1 MKQQVM
7 QVIGHAAL
15 GHKHGRTKIRNRDDA
30 KAFVVA
36 AHDIFGDNRIIARG
50 LSWEMV
56 ATEVYHAA
64 YGYTIYNGFVQN
76 QSQEEKDVNAYV
88 YIPSHRGEAMHVA
101 HSVLQKIRFN
111 RPFEGYHHGPTTF
124 YDIGCGIGDK
134 LLLGYAAGF
143 DRAIGVEMNE
153 GTSYVAKC
161 VLDQTLHLP
170 VNISTM
176 NAFDLALVEDNSMLY
191 TYMPIRD
198 EDTLEK
204 LYAHIFDLMSRA
216 SNTFHHECAFA
227 TNNAYSRALKKLLDS
242 GCKES
247 YLSSDDDRAFVRS
260 LGDGT
265 LQVNISR
272 SAKQWIEEVAE
283 DDES

>member
-1 MKQQVM
+1 MDAKQQVM

-15 GHKHGRTKIRNRDDA
+15 GHSHGRTKIRNRDDA

-76 QSQEEKDVNAYV
+76 QSQEEKDVDAYV
-88 YIPSHRGEAMHVA
+88 YIPSHRGEAMSNA
-101 HSVLQKIRFN
+101 HKMLQRIRFN
-111 RPFEGYHHGPTTF
+111 MPFEGYNHGPTTF

-153 GTSYVAKC
+153 GTSYVARC

-204 LYAHIFDLMSRA
+204 LYAHIFDLMSRS
-216 SNTFHHECAFA
+216 SNVVHHECSFVD
-227 TNNAYSRALKKLLDS
+227 NSAYLIALKKLLDS
-242 GCKES
+242 GKCKES
-247 YLSSDDDRAFVRS
+247 YLEDDGDRAYVRS
-260 LGDGT
+260 LNDGT

-272 SAKQWIEEVAE
+272 SAKKWIREVTE
-283 DDES
+283 